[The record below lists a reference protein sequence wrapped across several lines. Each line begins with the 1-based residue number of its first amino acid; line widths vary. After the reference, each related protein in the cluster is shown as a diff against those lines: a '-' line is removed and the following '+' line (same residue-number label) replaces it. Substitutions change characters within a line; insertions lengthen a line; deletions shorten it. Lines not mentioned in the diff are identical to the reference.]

1 VVWDPGIRKTPLD
14 EGAMILLSR
23 LYERL
28 RNETY
33 RAEPNTEQLLENM
46 SVQIN
51 CEGRILQANTK
62 GSTRIVVPIPADL
75 CL

>member
-23 LYERL
+23 LYERS
-28 RNETY
+28 RDETY

-46 SVQIN
+46 LVRIN
-51 CEGRILQANTK
+51 CEGRILQANTR
-62 GSTRIVVPIPADL
+62 GSTHKVVPIPADP